1 MPRAALFVLL
11 VAVVLPG
18 SVLGQRAL
26 GHAGRTS
33 VHPGFGGPR
42 GLSNRF
48 FPRHEF
54 HPTGV
59 PRYDNFGS
67 YFVPYDEPFGYE
79 SEPSYSQEA
88 TNELAPRVVTL
99 RAAETPIPKGQLIEI
114 PGGANSATRK
124 VLPPAIFILANG
136 ERLEARRFVLTADFL
151 SISIGRQHRSVPVD
165 MLDINAT
172 ISTNRDR
179 GIDLRIP
186 DDRNEISVS
195 F

>member
-1 MPRAALFVLL
+1 MFRAALFVLL
-11 VAVVLPG
+11 AAGVLPG
-18 SVLGQRAL
+18 SLQGQRAL
-26 GHAGRTS
+26 GSAARTS

-42 GLSNRF
+42 GVSNRF

-54 HPTGV
+54 HSNRV
-59 PRYDNFGS
+59 RRFDNFGS
-67 YFVPYDEPFGYE
+67 YFLPYDEPFGYE
-79 SEPSYSQEA
+79 NEASYSQEA
-88 TNELAPRVVTL
+88 PNELPPQVVTL

-114 PGGANSATRK
+114 PGGANAATRK
-124 VLPPAIFILANG
+124 ELPPTIFILANG

-151 SISIGRQHRSVPVD
+151 SISMGRQHRNVPVD

-172 ISTNRDR
+172 ISANRDI